1 MINDQATFATTFVAN
16 MSLSR
21 FSPSCVSSLN
31 SRGSPTAMVVVGR
44 PWDVNYLVNFV
55 AHFTKNTSYLVRDDQ
70 PDPAVQG
77 VFPPEVLDGDRLPA
91 PEE

>member
-1 MINDQATFATTFVAN
+1 MIIDRVTFATTFVAN

-44 PWDVNYLVNFV
+44 PWDLF
-55 AHFTKNTSYLVRDDQ
+55 Q
-70 PDPAVQG
+70 IIW
-77 VFPPEVLDGDRLPA
+77 
-91 PEE
+91 